1 MHAVRRT
8 DRLSPPNRGNGNV
21 SVEIIPY
28 IACSN
33 VGIHK
38 ASNHVQRVEEEAL
51 WVQSSKLHGES
62 LSPIEESILEYRSYR
77 RLFHSF
83 VHCECKTVTQ
93 EELTY
98 DLRE

>member
-62 LSPIEESILEYRSYR
+62 LSPIEESILN
-77 RLFHSF
+77 
-83 VHCECKTVTQ
+83 T
-93 EELTY
+93 
-98 DLRE
+98 DLIDGYSTPLYNVSAKESHKKN